1 MKHWLASTEFIIQ
14 GQRLLRF
21 YSYYSLTL
29 ALLLMLAT
37 VLDFQHEIVG
47 NVYPKLMLACA
58 ATYVLL
64 AAIFSVLT
72 ANYPDPELTT
82 SYIFFEIIIL
92 ACMMLASG
100 GHSSGFSSLIAIPV
114 VISSLLTPGLLGY
127 GVAAWTTLALI
138 YTQIFLNESQGA
150 QNTVSV
156 GLYGFLCFILS
167 WITQT
172 LAQRLTVTLSIATK
186 QAARIQRLQQ
196 ISRQALLDLP
206 SGIIAC
212 DQQQKVLLF
221 NHQAKE
227 WFNLAEGKAL
237 PPELQGTGSS
247 QIIETPNGNL
257 LAHRVPLKGPATGD
271 YLLTIENSAQVAA
284 EAQRFKLAALG
295 RLTASIAHEIRN
307 PLSSLRQA
315 GQLLAESS
323 SLPAQDR
330 QLTDIIE
337 KQCLRINQI
346 IEDVLQLSRRKQA
359 KLSSLLLK
367 PKLVQFMEDF
377 KSAYFYENF
386 QFTVQC
392 PEHAEIIFDGGHL
405 QQILHNLCT
414 NALRYALKNSG
425 AKARINLVVQPH
437 LDNWQLD
444 ITDNGGGI
452 SLEQQQHLFEPFY
465 TSEHKGTGLGL
476 YLCRELAE
484 ANHAT
489 IQYIS
494 IAQGA
499 CFRLLINANYPI
511 QGAKP

>member
-1 MKHWLASTEFIIQ
+1 MKHRLTPTEFIIQ
-14 GQRLLRF
+14 GPRLLRL
-21 YSYYSLTL
+21 YSYYSLSL
-29 ALLLMLAT
+29 ALILMLAT
-37 VLDFQHEIVG
+37 VLDFQHEVVG
-47 NVYPKLMLACA
+47 SAFPKLMLASA

-64 AAIFSVLT
+64 AAIFSVIAAT
-72 ANYPDPELTT
+72 HPDPELAT
-82 SYIFFEIIIL
+82 SYIFFEVVIL

-138 YTQIFLNESQGA
+138 YTQIVLGESLGA
-150 QNTVSV
+150 QDTVSI

-172 LAQRLTVTLSIATK
+172 LAQRLTVTLSLASK

-212 DQQQKVLLF
+212 DRNQKVLFF

-227 WFNLAEGKAL
+227 WFNLIEDSLL
-237 PPELQGTGSS
+237 PIELQGTSTSS
-247 QIIETPNGNL
+247 LIDTPSGQL
-257 LAHRVPLKGPATGD
+257 LAHRVPLKGPVKGD
-271 YLLTIENSAQVAA
+271 YLLTIENSAQLAA

-315 GQLLAESS
+315 GQLLAESPQ
-323 SLPAQDR
+323 LPSQDL

-337 KQCLRINQI
+337 KQCLRINHI

-367 PKLVQFMEDF
+367 PTLMNFMDDF
-377 KSAYFYENF
+377 KNTYFYENF

-392 PEHAEIIFDGGHL
+392 PEQAEIFFDDGHL

-414 NALRYALKNSG
+414 NALRYALKHSN
-425 AKARINLVVQPH
+425 AKARINLVVQPYLH
-437 LDNWQLD
+437 RWQLD
-444 ITDNGGGI
+444 VTDNGGGI
-452 SLEQQQHLFEPFY
+452 SAEQLPHLFEPFY

-489 IQYIS
+489 IQYLS

-499 CFRLLINANYPI
+499 CFRLLINAKHPE
-511 QGAKP
+511 QGTTA